1 MILKIKF
8 KFKLFEAHKSIQDEL
23 LIVANRAITKNEAI
37 KFIKRFY
44 VHEKIKNFNP
54 IQLEILKIKEVKK
67 WKVYGKLE
75 NGSAECR
82 KL

>member
-23 LIVANRAITKNEAI
+23 LIIADRTITKNEAVCFV
-37 KFIKRFY
+37 KNFY
-44 VHEKIKNFNP
+44 VCEKVKNFNP

-67 WKVYGKLE
+67 
-75 NGSAECR
+75 
-82 KL
+82 